1 MPLVLYTA
9 TGGAEF
15 VIQTWLLARRRH
27 HPGTLVA

>member
-1 MPLVLYTA
+1 MPVVLPA

-27 HPGTLVA
+27 HPATLAA